1 MSLPK
6 LINPKIQKIIAF
18 MLVIGGL
25 LAVWGVVLPSL
36 TRQPAVAARIIE
48 LEMKGIDPSAMYYT
62 DLEIAEEISYR
73 VENAVSENPD
83 LLWSLKSN

>member
-6 LINPKIQKIIAF
+6 MVNPKIQKKLAF
-18 MLVIGGL
+18 MLVIGAL
-25 LAVWGVVLPSL
+25 LAIWGIVLPSL
-36 TRQPAVAARIIE
+36 INQPAVATRIIE

-73 VENAVSENPD
+73 VENMVSENPD
-83 LLWSLKSN
+83 LLW